1 MINKEMLNMYERVIS
16 KMRFKERRRR
26 AGGGR
31 LNNLKAARTAF
42 CLTAYILHYIHTAV
56 F

>member
-1 MINKEMLNMYERVIS
+1 MINKEMLNMNERVIS
-16 KMRFKERRRR
+16 KMRFKERRR
-26 AGGGR
+26 GGGGGI
-31 LNNLKAARTAF
+31 NNLKAARTAF